1 MKTKIFSLLFV
12 SLMALP
18 GVTHAQDKAKLDE
31 YFNALETNHKFS
43 GSVAVSKDGKTIYS
57 RSLGFADAA
66 ANKKINDNTKFRI
79 GSISKTFTSTL
90 ILKAVEEKKLKLT
103 DNLAA
108 YFPTVP
114 NASKITISNLL
125 NHRSGIHN
133 FTNDA
138 DYTTWM
144 TNAKTQAEM
153 VAIIAKPASD
163 FEPDSKADYSN
174 SNYVLLSY
182 ILEKAY
188 NKPYKEILD
197 QKIIKPLGLKN
208 TYFGGKVNTAN
219 NEANSYSDSTA
230 KEKETETDTS
240 IPMGAGGIVSTPN
253 DLSRFIEAL
262 FSGKIISTASLDQMK
277 TLKDNYGMGLFK
289 YPFNNQTGF
298 GHSGGIDGFTSLLS
312 YFPEDQITF
321 ALTSNGGG
329 SKNNDIGIAV
339 LSWVNNK
346 PFEIPD
352 FKTFTNSSADLDKY
366 VGNYTSTQIP
376 LAIAITKDG
385 TTLMAQ
391 ATGQSAFPLEGTAK
405 DKFAFEMA
413 GIVLEFKPEQNQMV
427 LKQGGATFTFT
438 KGK

>member
-12 SLMALP
+12 SLVTLP
-18 GVTHAQDKAKLDE
+18 GITYAQDKAKLDE
-31 YFNALETNHKFS
+31 YLNALETNQKFS
-43 GSVAVSKDGKTIYS
+43 GSVSVSKDGKTIYS
-57 RSLGFADAA
+57 RSIGFADAA
-66 ANKKINDNTKFRI
+66 TNKKNTDNTKFRI

-90 ILKAVEEKKLKLT
+90 IFKAIEDKKLKLT
-103 DNLAA
+103 DNLAT

-125 NHRSGIHN
+125 NHRSGIHS

-138 DYTTWM
+138 DYVTWM
-144 TNAKTQAEM
+144 MNPKTQAEM
-153 VAIIAKPASD
+153 VAIIAKSPSD

-182 ILEKAY
+182 ILEKIY
-188 NKPYKEILD
+188 KKPFKEILD
-197 QKIIKPLGLKN
+197 QNIVKPLGLKN
-208 TYFGGKVNTAN
+208 TYFGGKINTAN
-219 NEANSYSDSTA
+219 NEANSYGSPGS
-230 KEKETETDTS
+230 KEKEIETDIS
-240 IPMGAGGIVSTPN
+240 VPMGAGGIVSTPN

-262 FSGKIISTASLDQMK
+262 FSGKIISMASVDQMK
-277 TLKDNYGMGLFK
+277 TIKDNYGMGLFK
-289 YPFNNQTGF
+289 FPFDEKTGF
-298 GHSGGIDGFTSLLS
+298 GHTGGIDGFTSLVS
-312 YFPEDQITF
+312 YFPEDKITF
-321 ALTSNGGG
+321 ALTSNASG
-329 SKNNDIGIAV
+329 SKNNDIGITA

-346 PFEIPD
+346 PFAIPD
-352 FKTFTNSSADLDKY
+352 FKTFANSSEDLDKY

-391 ATGQSAFPLEGTAK
+391 ATGQSAFPLDGTAK

-413 GIVLEFKPEQNQMV
+413 RIVLEFKPEQNQMI

>member
-1 MKTKIFSLLFV
+1 MKTKIFSLLFI
-12 SLMALP
+12 SLVALP
-18 GVTHAQDKAKLDE
+18 GITHAQDKAKLDE
-31 YFNALETNHKFS
+31 YFNVLETNTKFS
-43 GSVAVSKDGKTIYS
+43 GSVSVSKDGKTIYS
-57 RSLGFADAA
+57 RSIGFADAA
-66 ANKKINDNTKFRI
+66 TNKKNNDNTKFRI
-79 GSISKTFTSTL
+79 GSISKTFTATL
-90 ILKAVEEKKLKLT
+90 IFKAVEDKKLKLT

-125 NHRSGIHN
+125 NHRSGIHS

-138 DYTTWM
+138 DYVTWM
-144 TNAKTQAEM
+144 MNPKTQAEM
-153 VAIIAKPASD
+153 VAIIAKSPSD

-182 ILEKAY
+182 ILEKVY
-188 NKPYKEILD
+188 KKPFKEILD
-197 QKIIKPLGLKN
+197 QNIVKPLGLKN
-208 TYFGGKVNTAN
+208 TYFGGKINTAN
-219 NEANSYSDSTA
+219 NEANSYGNPGS
-230 KEKETETDTS
+230 KEKEIETDIS
-240 IPMGAGGIVSTPN
+240 VPMGAGGIVSTPN

-262 FSGKIISTASLDQMK
+262 FSGKIISMASVDQMK
-277 TLKDNYGMGLFK
+277 TIKDGYGMGLFK
-289 YPFNNQTGF
+289 FPFDEKTGF
-298 GHSGGIDGFTSLLS
+298 GHTGGIDGFTSLVS
-312 YFPEDQITF
+312 YFPEDKITF
-321 ALTSNGGG
+321 ALTSNASG
-329 SKNNDIGIAV
+329 SKNNEIGITA
-339 LSWVNNK
+339 LSWANNK
-346 PFEIPD
+346 PFAIPE
-352 FKTFTNSSADLDKY
+352 FKTFANSSEDLDKY